1 MRTLNEEEGR
11 TPPSSHLLPMR
22 QRNEYLNIM
31 PMLTGRRD
39 KGKGGRKKIL
49 PGGCAV
55 GACEGGDFFSFRRS
69 VPLCLSVPLPVT
81 LLYVWV

>member
-1 MRTLNEEEGR
+1 MRTLNEDEGR

-31 PMLTGRRD
+31 PIHTGRRD
-39 KGKGGRKKIL
+39 KCKGGRKKIL

-55 GACEGGDFFSFRRS
+55 GACEGGDFFFSGEAL
-69 VPLCLSVPLPVT
+69 PLCLSVPQPVT